1 MMQTVRDIGGSV
13 HLSGLVLR
21 ADELEI
27 SGLVGKG
34 IPVLCGAAEGHPAVA
49 ELGRAEVVLESEIA
63 EGELVT
69 ALYALV
75 ADDHGHGL
83 SGREDDGPLVL
94 GPGNGEHVGLA
105 SDILEVVTIRTVS
118 EEHCPP
124 LSVAVLH
131 KVGVTGAGNGIGTC
145 RIKSHL
151 GKDGIALIRDE
162 RSEGRLALENDLRVP
177 LTEVGATLGAHQVIL
192 AVDLVDMRTF
202 DPIGIVLGTGT
213 LVDDD
218 LALPYGAVIRDVELD
233 AADGTVAVVL
243 GLVVRSVV
251 VADDIGL
258 AVVIEEE

>member
-1 MMQTVRDIGGSV
+1 
-13 HLSGLVLR
+13 
-21 ADELEI
+21 
-27 SGLVGKG
+27 
-34 IPVLCGAAEGHPAVA
+34 
-49 ELGRAEVVLESEIA
+49 
-63 EGELVT
+63 
-69 ALYALV
+69 
-75 ADDHGHGL
+75 
-83 SGREDDGPLVL
+83 
-94 GPGNGEHVGLA
+94 VGLA
-105 SDILEVVTIRTVS
+105 ADILEVVTIWTVG
-118 EEHCPP
+118 EEHSPP
-124 LSVAVLH
+124 LSVAVLYE
-131 KVGVTGAGNGIGTC
+131 VGVASAGNGIGTC

-177 LTEVGATLGAHQVIL
+177 LTEIGATLGAHQVIL

-233 AADGTVAVVL
+233 TADGTVAVVL